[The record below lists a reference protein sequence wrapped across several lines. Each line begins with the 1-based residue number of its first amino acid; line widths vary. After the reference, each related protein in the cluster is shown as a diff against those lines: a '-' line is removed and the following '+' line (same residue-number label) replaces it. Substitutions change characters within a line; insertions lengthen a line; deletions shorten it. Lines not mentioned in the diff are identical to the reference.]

1 MSSFGSHAALNFRA
15 KIIVYNVEIL
25 VMQCDHIEA
34 LGQVQVKVPF
44 FYRPTRAD
52 ISTLTNAKF

>member
-44 FYRPTRAD
+44 FIGPHV
-52 ISTLTNAKF
+52 LTSAH